1 MAKTANLAAALHEA
15 GHGAKVRRSPA
26 PATLAARAVEARAV
40 ETKPITVH
48 LAPEVR
54 DQLKI
59 LAAEQRTTVLALMC
73 EGLNSVFAKHGK
85 PEIAVPPRSR

>member
-1 MAKTANLAAALHEA
+1 MAKKANLAVALQEA
-15 GHGAKVRRSPA
+15 GHGAKVQRRRVPPLES
-26 PATLAARAVEARAV
+26 AAREV

-59 LAAEQRTTVLALMC
+59 LAAEQRTTVLALVC
-73 EGLNSVFAKHGK
+73 ESLNNVFAKYGK
-85 PEIAVPPRSR
+85 PEIAVPPRGR

>member
-1 MAKTANLAAALHEA
+1 MAKKPNLAVALHEA
-15 GHGAKVRRSPA
+15 GHGAKVRRLST
-26 PATLAARAVEARAV
+26 PATIT

-59 LAAEQRTTVLALMC
+59 LAAERRTTILTLVC
-73 EGLNSVFAKHGK
+73 EGLNSVFAKYGK
-85 PEIAVPPRSR
+85 PEIAVPPRAR

>member
-26 PATLAARAVEARAV
+26 PATLAARAV

>member
-26 PATLAARAVEARAV
+26 PAALAARAV

-85 PEIAVPPRSR
+85 PEIAIPPRSR